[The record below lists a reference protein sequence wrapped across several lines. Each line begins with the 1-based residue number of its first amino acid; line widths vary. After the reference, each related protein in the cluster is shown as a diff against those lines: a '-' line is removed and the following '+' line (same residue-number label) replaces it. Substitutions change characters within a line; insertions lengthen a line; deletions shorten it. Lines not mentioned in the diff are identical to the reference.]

1 MINWSQFIAAIPELA
16 AFGKQRLESRIAY
29 FATIRR
35 DGSPR
40 VHPVSP
46 FIASEHMFVYMEPTS
61 PKVFDLRRDARYA
74 MHCAVEGKSG
84 GQGEFFVKGEV
95 AEVGEPEVRAKAFEQ
110 AELQGYNPQERYV
123 LFELRIDEAMGTVYE
138 EGEPKRVRWKADK
151 ECNARSTTDEH
162 R

>member
-16 AFGKQRLESRIAY
+16 AFGQQRLESRIAY
-29 FATIRR
+29 LATIRL

-46 FIASEHMFVYMEPTS
+46 LIANDHVFVYMEPTS

-74 MHCAVEGKSG
+74 MHCGVEDNRG
-84 GQGEFFVKGEV
+84 GQGEFFIKGE
-95 AEVGEPEVRAKAFEQ
+95 AQEVGEPEVKAKAFEQ

-138 EGEPKRVRWKADK
+138 EGDPKRIRWKAD
-151 ECNARSTTDEH
+151 
-162 R
+162 